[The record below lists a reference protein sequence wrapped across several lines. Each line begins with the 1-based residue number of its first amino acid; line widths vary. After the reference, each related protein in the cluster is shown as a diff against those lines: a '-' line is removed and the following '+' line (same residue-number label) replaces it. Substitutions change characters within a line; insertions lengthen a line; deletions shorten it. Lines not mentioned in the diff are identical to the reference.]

1 MLVVAK
7 RPTVTSCQQGPWMR
21 IIRRQIYIFPRYH
34 LTYDKPLPP
43 NMYDTPSLPIMY
55 DKPQNV
61 TLPPPA
67 QSALN

>member
-7 RPTVTSCQQGPWMR
+7 RPTLTSCQQGPWMR
-21 IIRRQIYIFPRYH
+21 IFPRYH

-43 NMYDTPSLPIMY
+43 NMYDTPSSPIMY